1 MNKIIR
7 SAYGSQVEY
16 QELTFEAIEAWKAW
30 NSELASGK
38 DLPPGMSEEDKVFHN
53 CGNLSMTDSDVLP
66 DFELA
71 TIKTMDECGHENT
84 QLVTTEP
91 QHVAIAEERGQG
103 FALDPFLRKKRGKS
117 NLGVLDSTGGVAVAD
132 KACRFALHK
141 ARRYGAKFVLHP
153 VAGAFDSF
161 VKDAK
166 GKTIGIKMKDG
177 RTHEADL
184 TVMACGGWTPSLLTQ
199 LDDLCETTAG
209 SVVLY
214 KIPRSSPLFKRFAPD
229 KFPSWLWK
237 VRDGAEGG
245 LYGFPRDD
253 QGYLKIGYRG
263 TKYTNPQPQADGRER
278 SVPVTRWTE
287 EKKLTQIPE
296 QAMSVLQGFAAEYLP
311 ELKEE
316 GIDVELTRVCWYT
329 DTFDNHFVVD
339 HVPGDDGLFVATGG
353 SGHAF
358 KYLPNIGNWIVDVL
372 EGVGEERPA
381 VRSWKWRSLGQ
392 DKPVNN
398 LMEGS
403 SGERALVNVRL
414 TGTDEATLKAKL

>member
-30 NSELASGK
+30 NSELASGN
-38 DLPPGMSEEDKVFHN
+38 DLPPSMSEEDKVFHN

-71 TIKTMDECGHENT
+71 TIKTMEECGHENT

-141 ARRYGAKFVLHP
+141 ARRYGAKFILHP

-214 KIPRSSPLFKRFAPD
+214 KIPRSSSLFERFAPER
-229 KFPSWLWK
+229 FPSWLWK

-278 SVPVTRWTE
+278 SVPVTRWTDE
-287 EKKLTQIPE
+287 QKLTQIPE
-296 QAMSVLQGFAAEYLP
+296 QAMNVLQGFAAEYLP

-316 GIDVELTRVCWYT
+316 NIDVELTRVCWYT

-339 HVPGDDGLFVATGG
+339 YVPGDDGLFVATGG

-381 VRSWKWRSLGQ
+381 VKSWKWRSLGQ
-392 DKPVNN
+392 DKPVNT

-403 SGERALVNVRL
+403 LSERALRNVRL
-414 TGTDEATLKAKL
+414 TGTDEAKLKAKL